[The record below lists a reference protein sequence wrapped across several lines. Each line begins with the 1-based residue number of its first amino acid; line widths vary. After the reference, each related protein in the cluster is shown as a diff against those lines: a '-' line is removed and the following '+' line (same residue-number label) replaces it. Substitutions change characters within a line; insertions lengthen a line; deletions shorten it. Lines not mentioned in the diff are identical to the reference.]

1 MSKKKPDKTF
11 GQLLREKRVAKG
23 FSLRKFA
30 TLVDVSPTYISQVE
44 QDNIDPPT
52 ADRVKRM
59 AELLGENVDEW
70 TALAGRIADAGL
82 WPNGAERSRFQSHY
96 THHLGGGAGM

>member
-1 MSKKKPDKTF
+1 MTKKKLKQTF

-52 ADRVKRM
+52 ADR
-59 AELLGENVDEW
+59 
-70 TALAGRIADAGL
+70 
-82 WPNGAERSRFQSHY
+82 
-96 THHLGGGAGM
+96 